1 VVVVM
6 RSRSG
11 VAGSGQR
18 GNHPTPPHSVAW
30 LGRAGPPT
38 PRWQPAAQPTS
49 PLRSRVLVLEAEGLG
64 VQDTGDLF
72 DHLADPLGLL
82 GV

>member
-6 RSRSG
+6 RSRSRGWLGQVSGATTPSPLGG
-11 VAGSGQR
+11 VAWQ
-18 GNHPTPPHSVAW
+18 
-30 LGRAGPPT
+30 GRAADA
-38 PRWQPAAQPTS
+38 RWQPAAQPTS
-49 PLRSRVLVLEAEGLG
+49 PRRSRVLVLEAEGLG